1 MLMPGWGLFPDGH
14 GMVVAKHGIES
25 LKPTSD
31 VDHLLRIMPKLF
43 AGLVKDPEMFIPSSE
58 AGALPVAGTIFTIGK
73 VLDAQ
78 DHR

>member
-1 MLMPGWGLFPDGH
+1 MNYC
-14 GMVVAKHGIES
+14 
-25 LKPTSD
+25 
-31 VDHLLRIMPKLF
+31 IMPKIF

-58 AGALPVAGTIFTIGK
+58 TGALPVAGTIFTIGK